1 MTNPPSSQIYH
12 LQAVPTATPAAL
24 EARPVRLMAVYLYGG
39 SAASSVEFKN
49 AATDTGTVLFS
60 MDTLTASGQFVDL
73 SPFGGINF
81 SVGCFVKPAGTGAI
95 AYCWF
100 E

>member
-1 MTNPPSSQIYH
+1 MSMSKYNRQT
-12 LQAVPTATPAAL
+12 VTTAAA
-24 EARPVRLMAVYLYGG
+24 ARLGAKPVTLMGFYLYGG

-60 MDTLTASGQFVDL
+60 ADTLTASGQFVDL
-73 SPFGGINF
+73 TEFGGITF
-81 SVGCFVKPAGTGAI
+81 DVGCFCKPAGTGAI
-95 AYCWF
+95 VYAWY

>member
-1 MTNPPSSQIYH
+1 MNSGLAQYN
-12 LQAVPTATPAAL
+12 LQAVPVATA
-24 EARPVRLMAVYLYGG
+24 ARLGARATRLMAVYLYAG

-73 SPFGGINF
+73 TPLGGIAF
-81 SVGCFVKPAGTGAI
+81 DVGCFCKPAGTVALVY
-95 AYCWF
+95 AWF

>member
-1 MTNPPSSQIYH
+1 MSGLPAFKLDT
-12 LQAVPTATPAAL
+12 VPATTPAAL
-24 EARPVRLMAVYLYGG
+24 GTGARVLKAVYLYGG

-60 MDTLTASGQFVDL
+60 MDCAAAIGQFVDL
-73 SPFGGINF
+73 TELGGIAF
-81 SVGCFVKPAGTGAI
+81 SVGCFCKPAGTGAI
-95 AYCWF
+95 VYAWY

>member
-1 MTNPPSSQIYH
+1 MESKFN
-12 LQAVPTATPAAL
+12 LQAVPTATAARL
-24 EARPVRLMAVYLYGG
+24 AAKPVKLMGVYLYGG
-39 SAASSVEFKN
+39 SGATSCEFKN

-73 SPFGGINF
+73 TEFGGITF
-81 SVGCFVKPAGTGAI
+81 DVGCFVKPAGTGAI
-95 AYCWF
+95 AYCWY